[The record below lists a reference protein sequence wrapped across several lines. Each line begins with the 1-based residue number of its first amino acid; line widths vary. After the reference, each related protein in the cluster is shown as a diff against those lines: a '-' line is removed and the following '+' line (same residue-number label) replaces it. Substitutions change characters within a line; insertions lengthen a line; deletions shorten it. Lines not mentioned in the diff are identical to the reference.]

1 MSMGSCDDRIT
12 LYPAAPLRLATL
24 LHARTIAREGWGSS
38 SQRQIGE
45 GQICDGFRQPRIRPA
60 QRSTQ
65 RSVGTVSLSSCV
77 PRRWWVEDR
86 ALWHHAVLDVTPK
99 GNRELARNGDDQ
111 DLPHARAL
119 TCSALNEPSG
129 ECTLRL
135 MPYPQPCGLNHNGPH
150 VATAR
155 SRDPLAALLRA
166 AIVGA
171 WGKAQKAS
179 HLPPV
184 GELAVINFTRK
195 QG

>member
-1 MSMGSCDDRIT
+1 MGFASHASD
-12 LYPAAPLRLATL
+12 PPNAP
-24 LHARTIAREGWGSS
+24 
-38 SQRQIGE
+38 
-45 GQICDGFRQPRIRPA
+45 
-60 QRSTQ
+60 TQ
-65 RSVGTVSLSSCV
+65 RSVGTVSPSSCV

-99 GNRELARNGDDQ
+99 GNRELARNGDDS

-119 TCSALNEPSG
+119 TCRALNEPSG

-155 SRDPLAALLRA
+155 SRDPLAAFLRA
-166 AIVGA
+166 AVVGA

-184 GELAVINFTRK
+184 GELAVINLTRK

>member
-1 MSMGSCDDRIT
+1 MACHSAACTDDR
-12 LYPAAPLRLATL
+12 
-24 LHARTIAREGWGSS
+24 ARRMGLIFTTADWR
-38 SQRQIGE
+38 

-86 ALWHHAVLDVTPK
+86 ALWHHAVLDVAPK
-99 GNRELARNGDDQ
+99 GNRELARNGDD
-111 DLPHARAL
+111 
-119 TCSALNEPSG
+119 
-129 ECTLRL
+129 
-135 MPYPQPCGLNHNGPH
+135 HNLPH

-155 SRDPLAALLRA
+155 SRDPLAALFRA
-166 AIVGA
+166 AVVGA

-179 HLPPV
+179 DLPPV